1 MSDPLIFILAGG
13 EGVRLR
19 PLTEHRCKPAIP
31 FGGRYRLIDVA
42 ISNALKP
49 RWDKVYALTQF
60 LSDSLNTYISTAYEG
75 KVSILSPKDIPYQG
89 TADCIRKHLSLI
101 EASDSDHIVILSGD
115 QLYSMDL
122 EEMLMSA
129 KMTGA
134 DLTIAALP
142 INEEEA
148 TRMGV
153 MKINENKMIVD
164 FIEKPKTEALLN
176 EFSLSRKQTNKI
188 HSLDERIFLGSMGI
202 YIFKKQALLKL
213 LKEDVGTDF
222 GLHLIPEQRRQGKTF
237 AYIFDGYWED
247 IGTIKSYYTA
257 NLKLLESSTLF
268 DIFFSKDSTLLT
280 GGLYLPPAKIDSCYI
295 ENSIISDG
303 CIISAKEISYS
314 LLGLNTDVG
323 TGSILSGVLSLG
335 ALNSHEKTTIGKD
348 CFLEKVIIDESA
360 IIEDNVDLSLHGE
373 ALPDVDLGPVTIKDG
388 IIVVKKGAV
397 VSKNFSLMHQKERLS
412 A

>member
-1 MSDPLIFILAGG
+1 MTGPLIFILAGG

-31 FGGRYRLIDVA
+31 FGGRYRLIDIP

-49 RWDKVYALTQF
+49 NWNKVYVLTQF
-60 LSDSLNTYISTAYEG
+60 LSESLSSYISHAYG
-75 KVSILSPKDIPYQG
+75 DKVTVLSSKDEPYQG

-101 EASDSDHIVILSGD
+101 ENSNSEHIVILSGD
-115 QLYSMDL
+115 QLYAMDL
-122 EEMLMSA
+122 DEMWMSA

-134 DLTIAALP
+134 DLTIATLP

-153 MKINENKMIVD
+153 MKINENKMITD

-176 EFSLSRKQTNKI
+176 EFSLSRKQTTKI
-188 HSLDERIFLGSMGI
+188 HSVDERIFLGSMGI
-202 YIFKKQALLKL
+202 YIFKKQALISL
-213 LKEDVGTDF
+213 LNESVGTDF
-222 GLHLIPEQRRQGKTF
+222 GMHIIPHEQLKGKTF

-247 IGTIKSYYTA
+247 IGTIKSYYKA
-257 NLKLLESSTLF
+257 NLKLLENTTLF
-268 DIFFSKDSTLLT
+268 NIFFDKDSTLIT
-280 GGLYLPPAKIDSCYI
+280 AGLYLPPAKIDSCYI

-303 CIISAKEISYS
+303 CIISAKEITFS

-323 TGSILSGVLSLG
+323 KGSVLSGVVSLG
-335 ALNSHEKTTIGKD
+335 ALSCNKKTTIGKD

-360 IIEDNVDLSLHGE
+360 IIEDNVHLSLNGE
-373 ALPDVDLGPVTIKDG
+373 QLSDVDLGPIVIKDG

-397 VSKNFSLMHQKERLS
+397 ISKSFSLIEKKIRLS